1 MSQIDFGDPPEY
13 DLTKPHICLVKII
26 KQMQPGEENAPS
38 IDCSGNYEAAR
49 AELGQGGKI
58 HGAFS
63 CFLMIRFTSLGSTV
77 AKEYTRGQI

>member
-1 MSQIDFGDPPEY
+1 MEKYEWIICHKLILETPPEY
-13 DLTKPHICLVKII
+13 DLTKPHIYLVKNI

-38 IDCSGNYEAAR
+38 IDCSGNYEAAG

-63 CFLMIRFTSLGSTV
+63 WFLSSI
-77 AKEYTRGQI
+77 

>member
-1 MSQIDFGDPPEY
+1 MEKYELTKDLVDYMSQIGFGDPPRVWPHQA
-13 DLTKPHICLVKII
+13 PHICLVKII

-58 HGAFS
+58 HGAFFFIS
-63 CFLMIRFTSLGSTV
+63 SI
-77 AKEYTRGQI
+77 

>member
-1 MSQIDFGDPPEY
+1 MEKYEWIICHKLILETPPY
-13 DLTKPHICLVKII
+13 DLTKPHIYLVKNI

-58 HGAFS
+58 HDAFS
-63 CFLMIRFTSLGSTV
+63 CFLSSI
-77 AKEYTRGQI
+77 